1 MSRKMFLQKK
11 RRLQKQVQVHYR
23 NLVPSNKFSVFHFA
37 KENIANSAWNVRK
50 VYFILRQSTENSKI
64 KRFLFCDYYC
74 GIDDSCKK
82 LEINMTYAEENGAE
96 DEGRQQAEYLKRYAF
111 RHASVCTAYVH
122 RRKCSRW
129 EGSRQKH
136 KKKRKRRRRRREMR
150 RASTSSSVRET
161 LAAWRP
167 FSRGVVA
174 DWRRCGPITRCDK
187 KPRIHG
193 AGWVTKGRFYSGWK
207 ISRRCGRSFPS

>member
-23 NLVPSNKFSVFHFA
+23 NLVPSNKFSSTLPRRTLPTLLETLG
-37 KENIANSAWNVRK
+37 KYTLYLGSPPKIRK
-50 VYFILRQSTENSKI
+50 LKDSCFILAI
-64 KRFLFCDYYC
+64 I

-122 RRKCSRW
+122 RRKCS
-129 EGSRQKH
+129 G
-136 KKKRKRRRRRREMR
+136 
-150 RASTSSSVRET
+150 
-161 LAAWRP
+161 
-167 FSRGVVA
+167 
-174 DWRRCGPITRCDK
+174 
-187 KPRIHG
+187 
-193 AGWVTKGRFYSGWK
+193 
-207 ISRRCGRSFPS
+207 